1 MVSVCLPSDALSQCL
16 SSYLGFSY
24 LGREISLPW
33 RDWCWSWNSNTLVTW
48 CGEITHLKD
57 PDAGKDWGQEE
68 KGTTV
73 DEMVGWHHWHNE
85 HGFGWTLGG
94 GDGQGGLCAAVHG
107 VAKSWTW
114 LSDWTELTW
123 TGNLLKAHQRFCYY
137 CAEIREINIYR
148 FFKSDDDDPHKNMCI
163 LKQRGSFHCQEW
175 FSSRRLSLGY
185 HIWMAKFYGLL
196 LLFVLKEQASLP
208 FK

>member
-1 MVSVCLPSDALSQCL
+1 M
-16 SSYLGFSY
+16 LGKTE
-24 LGREISLPW
+24 GRRRRGQQWMRWL
-33 RDWCWSWNSNTLVTW
+33 D
-48 CGEITHLKD
+48 GITD
-57 PDAGKDWGQEE
+57 IMNMG
-68 KGTTV
+68 
-73 DEMVGWHHWHNE
+73 
-85 HGFGWTLGG
+85 LGG
-94 GDGQGGLCAAVHG
+94 LWEVVMDREAWCAAVHG